1 MLKSPKLTQCYSFA
15 SVTGRLLCLAPLVQN
30 PTLCG
35 AAGQCIMESESYLV
49 AATEIT
55 ELDMDGLDKIA
66 L

>member
-1 MLKSPKLTQCYSFA
+1 MHLQKKS
-15 SVTGRLLCLAPLVQN
+15 
-30 PTLCG
+30 TLCSCT
-35 AAGQCIMESESYLV
+35 CIMELEPYLV